1 MTRSVERKKARR
13 YEGQNIRRSRLR
25 TFLASC
31 LLPLLLYPALPTA
44 AAVDLT
50 QLPSDVRVT
59 DLRCEYLADPLGI
72 DVVQPRLSWKLG
84 SQWRGQRQTAY
95 QVLAASEEKR
105 LVEDKADLWD
115 SGKVASDQ
123 SIHVVYTGKP
133 MTARTRCYWK
143 VRVWDR
149 DDKPTAFSET
159 AVWEMGLP
167 APEDWQAKWISAR
180 GEGVGLPNASFR
192 VGDPV
197 PPSKRGQDAR
207 DTQGQDAL
215 ATQAKSPQPA
225 PLFRKA
231 FTLAKRVRSARIYI
245 CGLGYYE
252 LHLNGAKV
260 GDHVLDPA
268 FTRYDRRAL
277 YVTYDVTRQLRKGP
291 NALGVILGNGW
302 YNMHTRCVWDFD
314 KAPWRDR
321 PALLCQLEITFDD
334 DSKMVVASD
343 ATWRVT
349 TGPLLFDSI
358 RNGEKY
364 DARLEKAGW
373 DAADANDTGWSVA
386 QVVPGPKG
394 KLTAQMMPPIK
405 INKLVKPV
413 KLSEP
418 KPGVYVFDMGQN
430 MAGWVRLRVFGP
442 AGHEVV
448 MRYGERLNP
457 DGTLDQK
464 EIGQHIKTGLP
475 QTDTYILKGRG
486 TELWEP
492 RFVYHGFQYVEV
504 TGLPGKPSLNALEAR
519 VVHTAFDPAGTFECS
534 NDLFNRIQRNTL
546 WSYVSNFV
554 GYPTDCPHRE
564 KNGWTGDAHLAA
576 ETGLYNFDAASAY
589 TKWLNDLK
597 DEQRPTGELAA
608 IIPTSGWGY
617 QWGNGP
623 AWDSAYVLIPWYLYQ
638 YRGDARILAEHYD
651 QLKLYVDYLTS
662 RAKNHIVAIGLGDW
676 APAKTTTPEKV
687 TSTGYYYRDA
697 LIVSRAA
704 ALLGKTEDAKKYGGL
719 ASAIRDAFNK
729 EFYDSKT
736 GLYAGGTQTAM
747 SCALYHGLVPPQERG
762 KVLGKLVESIQAK
775 DGHLDAGILGTKYL
789 IDSLTANDRADVV
802 YGMATKT
809 DYPSWGRW
817 LEEGATT
824 LWEQWDGNASRNHIM
839 FGHISAWFYQTLA
852 GINPDPEMVGFKHII
867 IRPQLLGDV
876 KWARAEHE
884 SMYGTIKSAWEIR
897 DGKFSLK
904 IAVPVN
910 TSATVY
916 VPCDKQNAIA
926 EGPGSTYRADHARFL
941 RLEDRYAVFE
951 VESGT
956 YEFVSQPSR

>member
-1 MTRSVERKKARR
+1 MAD
-13 YEGQNIRRSRLR
+13 G
-25 TFLASC
+25 
-31 LLPLLLYPALPTA
+31 
-44 AAVDLT
+44 
-50 QLPSDVRVT
+50 QLPSEVRVT
-59 DLRCEYLADPLGI
+59 DLRCEYLANPLGI
-72 DVVQPRLSWKLG
+72 DVVQPRLSWKLE
-84 SQWRGQRQTAY
+84 SAWRGQKQTAY
-95 QVLAASEEKR
+95 QILVASEER
-105 LVEDKADLWD
+105 LLRDNKPDLWD

-123 SIHVVYTGKP
+123 SIHVVYAGKP
-133 MTARTRCYWK
+133 LAARTRCYWS

-149 DDKPTAFSET
+149 DDKPTAVSDR
-159 AVWEMGLP
+159 AVWEMGLL
-167 APEDWQAKWISAR
+167 APKDWQAKWISAP
-180 GEGVGLPNASFR
+180 GGA
-192 VGDPV
+192 D
-197 PPSKRGQDAR
+197 KA
-207 DTQGQDAL
+207 
-215 ATQAKSPQPA
+215 PQPA

-231 FTLAKRVRSARIYI
+231 FSVAKRVQSARVYV

-252 LHLNGAKV
+252 LRLNGDKV

-277 YVTYDVTRQLRKGP
+277 YATYDVTRQLRKGP

-334 DSKMVVASD
+334 DSKMLVASN

-349 TGPLLFDSI
+349 TGPIVFDSI
-358 RNGEKY
+358 RNGETY

-373 DAADANDTGWSVA
+373 DAADANDAGWPAA
-386 QVVPGPKG
+386 QVVSGPQG
-394 KLTAQMMPPIK
+394 RLTAQMMPP
-405 INKLVKPV
+405 VKVTRMLRPA

-418 KPGVYVFDMGQN
+418 RPGVYIFDFGQN

-442 AGHEVV
+442 AGTEVA

-464 EIGQHIKTGLP
+464 EIGQHIKTGKP

-492 RFVYHGFQYVEV
+492 RFAYHGFQYVEV
-504 TGLPGKPSLNALEAR
+504 TGLPGKPNASALEAR

-576 ETGLYNFDAASAY
+576 ETGLYNFEAAAAY
-589 TKWLNDLK
+589 AKWLNDFR
-597 DEQRPTGELAA
+597 DEQRPTGELPG
-608 IIPTSGWGY
+608 IVPTSGWGY

-638 YRGDARILAEHYD
+638 YRGDTRILADHYD
-651 QLKLYVDYLTS
+651 RLKLYVDYLTS
-662 RAKNHIVAIGLGDW
+662 KAQNHIVTIGLGDW

-697 LIVSRAA
+697 LIVSQAA
-704 ALLGKTEDAKKYGGL
+704 ALLGKTEDARKYGDL
-719 ASAIRDAFNK
+719 AAAIRNAFHQ
-729 EFYDSKT
+729 EFYDPQT

-747 SCALYHGLVPPQERG
+747 SCALYHGLVPPEERAR
-762 KVLGKLVESIQAK
+762 VVGKLVESIQAK

-789 IDSLTANDRADVV
+789 IDALTAAGRAEVV

-809 DYPSWGRW
+809 DYPSWGLW
-817 LEEGATT
+817 LEQGATT

-839 FGHISAWFYQTLA
+839 FGHISAWFYQVLA
-852 GINPDPEMVGFKHII
+852 GINPDPEAVGFQHII
-867 IRPQLLGDV
+867 IKPQLLGDV
-876 KWARAEHE
+876 TWARAEHA
-884 SMYGTIKSAWEIR
+884 SMYGKIASAWEIR
-897 DGKFSLK
+897 EGKLHLQ

-910 TSATVY
+910 TTATVY
-916 VPCDKQNAIA
+916 VPCAGQETRA
-926 EGPGSTYRADHARFL
+926 EGPGATHRADDARFV
-941 RLEDRYAVFE
+941 RVEGNYVVFE
-951 VESGT
+951 VQSGT
-956 YEFVSQPSR
+956 YEFVAQL

>member
-1 MTRSVERKKARR
+1 MTRLVESKKARKE
-13 YEGQNIRRSRLR
+13 EGKNVRTQPPL
-25 TFLASC
+25 TFLPSG
-31 LLPLLLYPALPTA
+31 LLLFSLFSVILTGTTA
-44 AAVDLT
+44 VSLG
-50 QLPSDVRVT
+50 QLPSEVRVT
-59 DLRCEYLADPLGI
+59 ELRCEYLVDPLGI
-72 DVVQPRLSWKLG
+72 DVVQPRLSWKLE
-84 SQWRGQRQTAY
+84 SQWRGQKQTAY
-95 QVLAASEEKR
+95 QVLVANEEKR
-105 LVEDKADLWD
+105 LVENKADLWD
-115 SGKVASDQ
+115 SGKIVSDQ
-123 SIHVVYTGKP
+123 SIHVVYGGK
-133 MTARTRCYWK
+133 ALASRTRCYWK

-149 DDKPTAFSET
+149 DDKPTSFSDT
-159 AVWEMGLP
+159 ALWEIGLL
-167 APEDWQAKWISAR
+167 APEDWSAKWISAP
-180 GEGVGLPNASFR
+180 G
-192 VGDPV
+192 
-197 PPSKRGQDAR
+197 GQD
-207 DTQGQDAL
+207 
-215 ATQAKSPQPA
+215 KSPQPA

-231 FTLAKRVRSARIYI
+231 FTLARRPQSARIYL

-277 YVTYDVTRQLRKGP
+277 YVTYDVTRQLKRGP

-321 PALLCQLEITFDD
+321 PTLLCQLEIIFDD
-334 DSKMVVASD
+334 DSKVVVASD
-343 ATWRVT
+343 DTWRVT
-349 TGPLLFDSI
+349 TGPILFDSI

-364 DARLEKAGW
+364 DARLEKANW
-373 DAADANDTGWSVA
+373 DTIDANDAGWPA
-386 QVVPGPKG
+386 ARIVPGPKG
-394 KLTAQMMPPIK
+394 KLTAQMMPPIQVTK
-405 INKLVKPV
+405 FLRPAKLT
-413 KLSEP
+413 EP

-430 MAGWVRLRVFGP
+430 LAGWARLRVFGP
-442 AGHEVV
+442 AGTEVV

-464 EIGQHIKTGLP
+464 EIGQHIKTGRP

-486 TELWEP
+486 TEMWEP

-504 TGLPGKPSLNALEAR
+504 TGLPGKPNLNALEAR
-519 VVHTAFDPAGTFECS
+519 VVHTAFDEAGTFECS
-534 NDLFNRIQRNTL
+534 NELFNRIQRNTL

-597 DEQRPTGELAA
+597 DEQRPTGELPG
-608 IIPTSGWGY
+608 IVPTSGWGY

-638 YRGDARILAEHYD
+638 YRGDTRILAEHYD
-651 QLKLYVDYLTS
+651 RLRLYVDYLTS
-662 RAKNHIVAIGLGDW
+662 KAKNHIVAIGLGDW
-676 APAKTTTPEKV
+676 APAKTTTAEKV

-697 LIVSRAA
+697 LIVAKAA
-704 ALLGKTEDAKKYGGL
+704 ALLGKTEDAKQYDDL
-719 ASAIRDAFNK
+719 AAAIRDAFHK
-729 EFYDSKT
+729 EFYDPKT
-736 GLYAGGTQTAM
+736 SLYAGGTQTAM
-747 SCALYHGLVPPQERG
+747 SCALYHSLVPPAERA
-762 KVLGKLVESIQAK
+762 KVLGKLVEMIQAK

-789 IDSLTANDRADVV
+789 IDSLTASGRADVV

-852 GINPDPEMVGFKHII
+852 GINPDPEAVGFKHTII
-867 IRPQLLGDV
+867 KPQLLGDV
-876 KWARAEHE
+876 KWARARHE
-884 SMYGTIKSAWEIR
+884 SMYGTIQSAWEIEN
-897 DGKFSLK
+897 DKFTLR
-904 IAVPVN
+904 IAVPGN

-916 VPCDKQNAIA
+916 VPYGRK
-926 EGPGSTYRADHARFL
+926 GSTESPASAYRADEARFL
-941 RLEDRYAVFE
+941 RIEDKYAVFE
-951 VESGT
+951 VQSGT
-956 YEFVSQPSR
+956 YEFTSEPIP

>member
-1 MTRSVERKKARR
+1 MVRLIERKKVRIPQALSLSPS
-13 YEGQNIRRSRLR
+13 YLL
-25 TFLASC
+25 TFFLMATISIGTTTAGLA
-31 LLPLLLYPALPTA
+31 
-44 AAVDLT
+44 

-59 DLRCEYLADPLGI
+59 ALHCEYLADPLGI
-72 DVVQPRLSWKLG
+72 DVVQPRLSWKLE
-84 SQWRGQRQTAY
+84 SQWRGQKQTAY
-95 QVLAASEEKR
+95 QVLVASEEKR
-105 LVEDKADLWD
+105 LVENKADLWD
-115 SGKVASDQ
+115 SGKVVSDQ
-123 SIHVVYTGKP
+123 SIHIVYSGKP
-133 MTARTRCYWK
+133 LASRTRCYWK
-143 VRVWDR
+143 VRGWDR
-149 DDKPTAFSET
+149 DDKPTAFSDT
-159 AVWEMGLP
+159 AVWEIGLL
-167 APEDWQAKWISAR
+167 APEDWQAKWISAP
-180 GEGVGLPNASFR
+180 G
-192 VGDPV
+192 
-197 PPSKRGQDAR
+197 GQDKA
-207 DTQGQDAL
+207 
-215 ATQAKSPQPA
+215 PQPA

-231 FTLAKRVRSARIYI
+231 FSLAKRPQSARIYI

-252 LHLNGAKV
+252 LRLNGTKV

-302 YNMHTRCVWDFD
+302 FNMHTRCVWDFD

-321 PALLCQLEITFDD
+321 PALLCQLEVTFDD
-334 DSKMVVASD
+334 DSKMIVASD

-349 TGPLLFDSI
+349 TGPIVFDSI

-364 DARLEKAGW
+364 DARLEKANW
-373 DAADANDTGWSVA
+373 DAIDANDTGWPAA
-386 QVVPGPKG
+386 QIVPGPKG
-394 KLTAQMMPPIK
+394 RLTAQMMPPIK
-405 INKLVKPV
+405 VMKLLKPV
-413 KLSEP
+413 KLTEP
-418 KPGVYVFDMGQN
+418 KPGVYVFDIGQN
-430 MAGWVRLRVFGP
+430 LAGWMRLRVFGP
-442 AGHEVV
+442 AGHEVTL
-448 MRYGERLNP
+448 RYGERLNP

-464 EIGQHIKTGLP
+464 EIGQHIKTGKP
-475 QTDTYILKGRG
+475 QTDMYILKGRG

-492 RFVYHGFQYVEV
+492 RFIYHGFQYVEV
-504 TGLPGKPSLNALEAR
+504 TGLPGEPNLSALEAR
-519 VVHTAFDPAGTFECS
+519 VVHTAFDEAGTFECS
-534 NDLFNRIQRNTL
+534 NELFNHIQRNTL

-608 IIPTSGWGY
+608 IVPTSGWGY

-638 YRGDARILAEHYD
+638 YCGDTRILAEHYD
-651 QLKLYVDYLTS
+651 RLKLYVDYLTS
-662 RAKNHIVAIGLGDW
+662 KAKNHIVAIGLGDW

-704 ALLGKTEDAKKYGGL
+704 ALLGKTEDAKRYADL
-719 ASAIRDAFNK
+719 AAVIRDAFNR
-729 EFYDSKT
+729 EFYDPKT

-747 SCALYHGLVPPQERG
+747 SCALYHDLVPPAERA
-762 KVLGKLVESIQAK
+762 KVLGKLVEMIQVK

-789 IDSLTANDRADVV
+789 IDSLTASGRADVV

-809 DYPSWGRW
+809 NYPSWGRW

-824 LWEQWDGNASRNHIM
+824 LWEQWDGNASRNHVM
-839 FGHISAWFYQTLA
+839 FAHIGAWFYQTLA
-852 GINPDPEMVGFKHII
+852 GINPDPEAVGFKHII
-867 IRPQLLGDV
+867 IKPQLLGDV

-884 SMYGTIKSAWEIR
+884 SMYGTIRSEWEIKDNR
-897 DGKFSLK
+897 FTLR

-910 TSATVY
+910 AGATVY
-916 VPCDKQNAIA
+916 VPRGKKAAMENPA
-926 EGPGSTYRADHARFL
+926 SVYRADHVRFL
-941 RLEDRYAVFE
+941 RVEDMYAVFE
-951 VESGT
+951 VQSGT
-956 YEFVSQPSR
+956 YEFTSELTP

>member
-1 MTRSVERKKARR
+1 MTRLVERKKARG
-13 YEGQNIRRSRLR
+13 YERQNIGRSQFRA
-25 TFLASC
+25 FLPSC
-31 LLPLLLYPALPTA
+31 LLAFLLYAALPAGA
-44 AAVDLT
+44 ATNLT
-50 QLPSDVRVT
+50 QLPSDVRVMA
-59 DLRCEYLADPLGI
+59 LRCEYLTDPLGI
-72 DVVQPRLSWKLG
+72 DVVQPRLSWKLE
-84 SQWRGQRQTAY
+84 SLWRGQKQTAY
-95 QVLAASEEKR
+95 QVLVASEEKR

-123 SIHVVYTGKP
+123 SIHVVYAGKP
-133 MTARTRCYWK
+133 MASRTHCYWK

-159 AVWEMGLP
+159 AIWEMGLL
-167 APEDWQAKWISAR
+167 APEDWQANWISAPR
-180 GEGVGLPNASFR
+180 GEGV
-192 VGDPV
+192 
-197 PPSKRGQDAR
+197 PPLSTPTSKGEE
-207 DTQGQDAL
+207 QGQDAL
-215 ATQAKSPQPA
+215 ATGDKSPQPA

-231 FTLAKRVRSARIYI
+231 FTLARRVHSARIYI

-252 LHLNGAKV
+252 LHLNGNKV

-277 YVTYDVTRQLRKGP
+277 YVTYDVTRQLRRGP

-302 YNMHTRCVWDFD
+302 YNMHTRAVWDFD

-343 ATWRVT
+343 ATWRVM
-349 TGPLLFDSI
+349 TGPIVFDSI

-373 DAADANDTGWSVA
+373 DAADANDTGWPAA

-405 INKLVKPV
+405 VNKLVKPV

-418 KPGVYVFDMGQN
+418 QPGVYVFDMGQN

-442 AGHEVV
+442 AGKEVV
-448 MRYGERLNP
+448 LRYGERLNP

-464 EIGQHIKTGLP
+464 EIGQHIKTGRP

-504 TGLPGKPSLNALEAR
+504 TGLPGKPNLNALEAR
-519 VVHTAFDPAGTFECS
+519 VVHTAFDTAGTFECS
-534 NDLFNRIQRNTL
+534 NELFNRIQHNTL

-638 YRGDARILAEHYD
+638 YRGDTRILAEHYD
-651 QLKLYVDYLTS
+651 RLKLYVDYLTS
-662 RAKNHIVAIGLGDW
+662 KAKDHIVAIGLGDW

-697 LIVSRAA
+697 LIVSKAA
-704 ALLGKTEDAKKYGGL
+704 ALLGKTEDAKKYGDL
-719 ASAIRDAFNK
+719 AASIRDAFNK

-747 SCALYHGLVPPQERG
+747 SCALYHGLVPPMERDR
-762 KVLGKLVESIQAK
+762 VMGKLVELIQAK

-789 IDSLTANDRADVV
+789 IDCLTADGRADVV
-802 YGMATKT
+802 YGMAAKT

-817 LEEGATT
+817 LEEGAST

-852 GINPDPEMVGFKHII
+852 GINPDPEAVGFKHII

-884 SMYGTIKSAWEIR
+884 SMYGTIQSAWEVR
-897 DGKFSLK
+897 DGKFHLK

-910 TSATVY
+910 TTATVY
-916 VPCDKQNAIA
+916 VPCDQQKPVA
-926 EGPGSTYRADHARFL
+926 EGSGSTYQADHARFL
-941 RLEDRYAVFE
+941 RSAGNCAVFE

-956 YEFVSQPSR
+956 YEFVSQVSR